1 MRTKRLLWQLF
12 PSFLLALVLALGVTT
27 LYFSHVLRSF
37 HLAQLSSGLTARA
50 RLVEPQVAE
59 FLSPLRAAALEA
71 RCLQLGAASGTR
83 LTVIL
88 PSGVVVADSLNDPA
102 TMENHARRPEI
113 VVALSGRTGSATR
126 FSRTLHERMMY
137 VAIPV
142 AADGRLLGVVRTA
155 IPDTAIDQTLQGLY
169 FKVILG
175 GLMAIVLS
183 GLLSLYMSRR
193 VSRPLE
199 EIKRG
204 AERFAKGEL
213 TNRLAVEGSGEIL
226 GLVEALNQM
235 ASHLNDRIQ
244 TVLHQRNE
252 QEAVLAS
259 MVEGVLAVDTEERVI
274 RINQAAA
281 RLLGVRAEAVQG
293 RRLHEVIRKADLLR
307 FVARALASREPVEGD
322 IVLHREG
329 EKHLQAH
336 GTVLR
341 GARGQDIGA
350 LIVLNDVTRLRRL
363 ESLRRDFVANVSHE
377 LKTPITAIK
386 GFVETLLDGAIDNP
400 EDSRRFLGIITKQ
413 AERLNAIID
422 DLLALSRIEQEGE
435 RSEVPLRQG
444 PLAEVLKGAQQ
455 ACAIGAS
462 SKGVHIEVSCEEALT
477 ARINAPLLEQAVINL
492 IDNAV
497 KYSEAERAIE
507 VAAAREGSEIVVR
520 VRDHGCGIAA
530 EHLPRLFER
539 FYRVDK
545 ARSRKQGGT
554 GLGLA
559 IVKHIA
565 AAHGGQV
572 TVTSVPGEGST
583 FTIQLPAA

>member
-1 MRTKRLLWQLF
+1 L
-12 PSFLLALVLALGVTT
+12 
-27 LYFSHVLRSF
+27 
-37 HLAQLSSGLTARA
+37 
-50 RLVEPQVAE
+50 
-59 FLSPLRAAALEA
+59 
-71 RCLQLGAASGTR
+71 
-83 LTVIL
+83 
-88 PSGVVVADSLNDPA
+88 VVADSHEEPER
-102 TMENHARRPEI
+102 MENHARRPEI
-113 VVALSGRTGSATR
+113 VVALSGGIGRAVR

-137 VAIPV
+137 VAIPIKR
-142 AADGRLLGVVRTA
+142 DGRLLGVARAAIPITA
-155 IPDTAIDQTLQGLY
+155 IEQTLQGIYL
-169 FKVILG
+169 KIVLG
-175 GLMAIVLS
+175 GLAAVLLT

-193 VSRPLE
+193 ISRPLE
-199 EIKRG
+199 EIRRG
-204 AERFAKGEL
+204 AERFAKGDL
-213 TNRLAVEGSGEIL
+213 TSRLTVAGSVEIV
-226 GLVEALNQM
+226 GLAESLNQM
-235 ASHLNDRIQ
+235 VTHLNERIQ

-259 MVEGVLAVDTEERVI
+259 MVEGVLAVDTDERII
-274 RINQAAA
+274 RINQAAG
-281 RLLGVRAEAVQG
+281 RLLGVHPEAVQG

-307 FVARALASREPVEGD
+307 FVDRALASREPVEGD
-322 IVLHREG
+322 IVLQREG
-329 EKHLQAH
+329 EQYLQAH

-341 GARGQDIGA
+341 GAHGQENGA

-386 GFVETLLDGAIDNP
+386 GFVETLLDGAIDRP

-435 RSEVPLRQG
+435 RSEVPLHPG
-444 PLAEVLKGAQQ
+444 VIAEVLKGAQQ

-462 SKGVHIEVSCEEALT
+462 GKGIHIEVTCEEILR

-497 KYSEAERAIE
+497 KYSEAEQAIE
-507 VAAAREGSEIVVR
+507 VTAAREGAEVVIR
-520 VRDHGCGIAA
+520 VRDHGRGIDA

-572 TVTSVPGEGST
+572 TVSSVPGEGSV
-583 FTIQLPAA
+583 FAIHLPASE